1 MSSIRPT
8 ASNLTFCQA
17 QDKSLK
23 TVKTFTA
30 HIGVEL
36 FVLEALK
43 TAVWAWSSDPLE
55 HMQRS
60 KIFKCTG
67 RTKDSNE
74 VR

>member
-1 MSSIRPT
+1 MGREEGGGFRMGNSLFLFTAALSSQNMSSIRPT

-43 TAVWAWSSDPLE
+43 TAV
-55 HMQRS
+55 
-60 KIFKCTG
+60 
-67 RTKDSNE
+67 
-74 VR
+74 